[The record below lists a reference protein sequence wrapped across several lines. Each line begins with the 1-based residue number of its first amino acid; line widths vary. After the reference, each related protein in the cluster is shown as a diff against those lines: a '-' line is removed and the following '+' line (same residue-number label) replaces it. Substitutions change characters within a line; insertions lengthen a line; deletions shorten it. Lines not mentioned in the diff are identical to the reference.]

1 MVRVKIGIIYD
12 FDIKFTI
19 LILGD
24 INSRLQQPSAPVIP
38 PVNHA
43 PVNHIHVRPVD
54 EDQGT

>member
-1 MVRVKIGIIYD
+1 MGMIYD

-38 PVNHA
+38 PVNHI
-43 PVNHIHVRPVD
+43 PVNHIHVRPVE